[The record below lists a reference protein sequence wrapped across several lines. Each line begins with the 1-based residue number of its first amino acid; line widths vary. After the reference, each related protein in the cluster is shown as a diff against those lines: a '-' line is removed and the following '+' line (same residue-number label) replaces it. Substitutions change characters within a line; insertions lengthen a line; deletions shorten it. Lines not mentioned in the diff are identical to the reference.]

1 LEKNQK
7 HKKNKKSLYSPCQ
20 NQLFVEIFMPDKDS
34 RQHGKIEKYQKKLPC
49 RIVGDKWDKK
59 VDNMPLRLVVF

>member
-7 HKKNKKSLYSPCQ
+7 HKKNKKSLYPPCQ

-34 RQHGKIEKYQKKLPC
+34 RQHGKIEKYQKKLPR
-49 RIVGDKWDKK
+49 RIVGDKWNKK
-59 VDNMPLRLVVF
+59 VDNMPLRLMVF